1 MPASGHSRANENR
14 RIRQEALRE
23 MLSKKCTVEQVL
35 EIADK
40 LANLDEELDSLA
52 VQRLK
57 ASADIKKSLL
67 AKYIPDL
74 KQMDIDMTADIT
86 AREVTRAELE
96 AKLLAQGFDITTL

>member
-1 MPASGHSRANENR
+1 MPASGVSRANENK
-14 RIRQEALRE
+14 RIRQDALRE
-23 MLSKKCTVEQVL
+23 MLSKKCTVEQVI

-40 LANLDEELDSLA
+40 LANLDDELDSLA

-74 KQMDIDMTADIT
+74 KQMDIDMVADIT
-86 AREVTRAELE
+86 ATEVTREE
-96 AKLLAQGFDITTL
+96 IESKLLSQGFDPSNL